1 MGPPLITGPLTAQ
14 FEEEEEDV
22 EDEEDTK
29 RLLTAVGA
37 NSNGGSSVDDIR
49 SLEESPI

>member
-14 FEEEEEDV
+14 FEEEEDV

-29 RLLTAVGA
+29 RLFTAVGA

-49 SLEESPI
+49 SLEELPI